1 MTDRTMDGPANDHDR
16 WLMESIAF
24 NGDWARRKPISLADY
39 DAQPI
44 DEGPWLEEL
53 VRGHVVREPPP
64 APYHGT
70 VQANLTRLL
79 GNHAR
84 ATGSGFVFTHG
95 AVRTVSDPE
104 PSVRGPDVAYVSRE
118 RASEADLMEQ
128 RLRIGPD
135 LAVEVV
141 SRSNSAADLQEKV
154 AEYLSVGS
162 SQVWLVFPNTQQV
175 VVYHRSGEVR
185 MHGAGDSIEGGSA
198 IPGFTAHISDF
209 FQL

>member
-1 MTDRTMDGPANDHDR
+1 MDRVANNHDR

-24 NGDWARRKPISLADY
+24 NEDSARRKRISLVDY
-39 DAQPI
+39 DALPA

-95 AVRTVSDPE
+95 AVRTVGDPE
-104 PSVRGPDVAYVSRE
+104 PCVRGPDVAYVSRE
-118 RASEADLMEQ
+118 RASEADLMEK
-128 RLRIGPD
+128 RLLVAPD

-141 SRSNSAADLQEKV
+141 SPSNSAADLQEKV
-154 AEYLSVGS
+154 AEYLDAGS
-162 SQVWLVFPNTQQV
+162 SQVWLVFPNTHQV

-185 MHGAGDSIEGGSA
+185 MHGARDSIDGGSA
-198 IPGFTAHISDF
+198 IPGFTAHIGDF